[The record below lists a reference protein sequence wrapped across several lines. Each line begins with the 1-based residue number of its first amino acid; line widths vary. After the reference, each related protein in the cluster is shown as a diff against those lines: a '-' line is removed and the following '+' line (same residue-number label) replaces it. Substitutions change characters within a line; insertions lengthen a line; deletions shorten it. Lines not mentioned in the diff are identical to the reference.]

1 MIKQKTKYSVRTT
14 LTSSPVT
21 PKTSKGAFVLEVH
34 FKRLHFLFL
43 SRRERHASVSKLFE
57 DSIQAQKQLMVKVE
71 EQIILSKQLTN
82 IPAEV
87 KKSIQQ
93 SAAYLEAASKI
104 LAPRITQDDEA
115 TEFAENVPP
124 PMVIND
130 VDFRHLTA
138 ANDITTTA
146 RNILRCC
153 YGPEASA
160 ESLHMNDL
168 EVIIRELLCVLYF
181 FPSSLEHNVSLLS
194 FVLCLEGA
202 VAFFHGRRY
211 EDVGRE
217 RKRILT
223 SLQQMKHDY
232 RKAAASKRGDSQPRK
247 RRKMEAGE
255 EGGNAQGQSQQS
267 QVLFRD
273 SQIAVQNGK
282 EV

>member
-1 MIKQKTKYSVRTT
+1 MRPY
-14 LTSSPVT
+14 L
-21 PKTSKGAFVLEVH
+21 
-34 FKRLHFLFL
+34 
-43 SRRERHASVSKLFE
+43 KLFE

-115 TEFAENVPP
+115 TEF
-124 PMVIND
+124 VIND

-160 ESLHMNDL
+160 ENLQMNDL
-168 EVIIRELLCVLYF
+168 EVIIGELLC
-181 FPSSLEHNVSLLS
+181 
-194 FVLCLEGA
+194 A

-247 RRKMEAGE
+247 RRKM
-255 EGGNAQGQSQQS
+255 
-267 QVLFRD
+267 
-273 SQIAVQNGK
+273 
-282 EV
+282 